1 MFIISHKST
10 NEFKNFLQKNNF
22 DFIETIDNPNLDPR
36 IADHPDLSIF
46 NLDGENMVIDKSV
59 FVYYQEKLTNINLIA
74 GENVE
79 TKYPYDSLYNIYK
92 GTDFYIHNEFTE
104 KNISTY
110 LKNKNIKHYLIK
122 QGYTR
127 CSLVPMGDKV
137 LTSDYGI
144 FKALKDKIDIV
155 LLKEENIPL
164 DGFDNGFL
172 GGTCGFFDDTLIFNG
187 NIEKLNSFDIIR
199 NEANKSGIKLL
210 YPTNSKLLDTGS
222 ILFSN

>member
-1 MFIISHKST
+1 MC
-10 NEFKNFLQKNNF
+10 L
-22 DFIETIDNPNLDPR
+22 
-36 IADHPDLSIF
+36 LS
-46 NLDGENMVIDKSV
+46 G
-59 FVYYQEKLTNINLIA
+59 KLTNINLIA
-74 GENVE
+74 GESVE

-127 CSLVPMGDKV
+127 CSLVPMRDKV
-137 LTSDYGI
+137 LTADYGI

-155 LLKEENIPL
+155 LLKEENIAL